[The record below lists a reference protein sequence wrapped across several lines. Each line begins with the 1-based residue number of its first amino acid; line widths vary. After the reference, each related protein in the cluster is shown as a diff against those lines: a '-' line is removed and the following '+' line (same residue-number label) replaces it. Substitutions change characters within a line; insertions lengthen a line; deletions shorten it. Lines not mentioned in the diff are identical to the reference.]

1 MITRKSRSWKA
12 HILATADDYCTTN
25 IIGKSLGLTPHTTG
39 MMSITPEAGND
50 FKIYDNQLSYY
61 NFSIQESSPFYY
73 TCNTRFRNSKYT
85 ELAISAKRSIKKGE
99 CFFLMKVYIYNI
111 LANDF

>member
-25 IIGKSLGLTPHTTG
+25 IIGKSLGLKPHTTG
-39 MMSITPEAGND
+39 MMPITPEAGND
-50 FKIYDNQLSYY
+50 FKIYDKQLSYY

-73 TCNTRFRNSKYT
+73 TFNPRFRNSRYT
-85 ELAISAKRSIKKGE
+85 ELSISAKTNIKKVK
-99 CFFLMKVYIYNI
+99 CYF
-111 LANDF
+111 